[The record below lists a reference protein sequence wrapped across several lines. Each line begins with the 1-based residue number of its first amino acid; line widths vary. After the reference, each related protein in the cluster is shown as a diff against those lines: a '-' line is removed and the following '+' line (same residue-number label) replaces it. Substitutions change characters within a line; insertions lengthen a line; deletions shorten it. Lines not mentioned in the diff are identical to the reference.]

1 MKSVADRFRRLLTED
16 AAQGMA
22 EYALLAGLI
31 AVVAIGAVTL
41 LGSNVTTSLNSIATS
56 IGGAGS

>member
-1 MKSVADRFRRLLTED
+1 MRTMIKRLAHDE

-31 AVVAIGAVTL
+31 AVVAIAAVTL
-41 LGSNVTTSLNSIATS
+41 LGTNIKTTLNNIATAIS
-56 IGGAGS
+56 GS

>member
-1 MKSVADRFRRLLTED
+1 MGRVTNFITRLRRD
-16 AAQGMA
+16 DSAQGMA

-41 LGSNVTTSLNSIATS
+41 LGGNIKTTLNSIATS

>member
-1 MKSVADRFRRLLTED
+1 MQRIRNFMSRLGRND
-16 AAQGMA
+16 SGQGMA

-41 LGSNVTTSLNSIATS
+41 LGGNIKTTLNSIATS